1 VKSDALPEVLLLNPQ
16 LPSNFDMIYDAQ
28 TDAAGRAGVI
38 VRLGLTQHN
47 NFNGDDFLREILSAF
62 P

>member
-1 VKSDALPEVLLLNPQ
+1 MYYADGFESQ
-16 LPSNFDMIYDAQ
+16 LIFIIPSKKL
-28 TDAAGRAGVI
+28 VI